1 MGTRGAKGAAGF
13 NGICGTIQPALV
25 IHFMKIGLILS
36 HGGPA
41 GIWTSGCQGAAL
53 LAAAELNA
61 GGGVLGQEI
70 ELVEVDS
77 GESQDSAFQA
87 AQRLAINE
95 NIDAV
100 IGLQSSDL
108 RLAVRRGLGG
118 LAPYIYTPH
127 YEGGFCGP
135 GTAQLGI
142 TDAEVLNPSLDW
154 MASHRKARRFF
165 FVGNNYI
172 WPRVAHGTTLDA
184 VKQAGG
190 QFTGEALLPFGE
202 RDYAE
207 VLDRIRKARADV
219 VVIAMLGED
228 SVCFNRAFAEAGLS
242 GTIARLNLAFDETQ
256 LLALADGG
264 TENLFAAQAYFDTS
278 RGAGRDALV
287 ERYDACFSGRRPSM
301 TANSVQIYDA
311 IYLVAAIARQ
321 VGRVDGCRMAHF
333 LRPRLHRDHAY
344 RMIGRSDADVNVRL
358 AEADGI
364 DFVVRRAFV
373 S

>member
-1 MGTRGAKGAAGF
+1 M
-13 NGICGTIQPALV
+13 QPALP
-25 IHFMKIGLILS
+25 IHGMKIGLILS
-36 HGGPA
+36 HDGLA

-61 GGGVLGQEI
+61 AGGVLGQEI

-77 GESQDSAFQA
+77 GETQDSAFQA
-87 AQRLAINE
+87 AQRLAIDE
-95 NIDAV
+95 NIDAA

-108 RLAVRRGLGG
+108 RPAVRRGLCG

-154 MASHRKARRFF
+154 MVSHRKARRFF
-165 FVGNNYI
+165 FVGNDYI
-172 WPRVAHGTTLDA
+172 WPRAAHGTTMDA
-184 VKQAGG
+184 VRRVGG
-190 QFTGEALLPFGE
+190 HFIGDALLPFGS

-207 VLDRIRKARADV
+207 ILDRIRKARADV

-228 SVCFNRAFAEAGLS
+228 SICFNRAFAEAGLS
-242 GTIARLNLAFDETQ
+242 STITRLNLAFDEMQ

-278 RGAGRDALV
+278 RGHGRDALV

-301 TANSVQIYDA
+301 TANSVQCYDA
-311 IYLVAAIARQ
+311 IFLVAAIARQ
-321 VGRVDGCRMAHF
+321 VGRIDGCRMAHF
-333 LRPRLHRDHAY
+333 LRPRLQRDLAY
-344 RMIGRSDADVNVRL
+344 RMIGREADANVRL
-358 AEADGI
+358 AEADGV